1 MTNPASASRKPW
13 SALELLR
20 VPAYRRL
27 WGGAVLFSLGQ
38 WMERTAVGWF
48 VLDLTGSIFLT
59 ALAWSVRTMPNLVL
73 GPLAGAIADRHQR
86 RSLLALNATVR
97 AAIVLVLGLVAL
109 LRDQAVVEIL
119 VLVALSGMTMTLQI
133 AALQSLAAELAGA
146 GRLAGAVSLMSFGQR
161 SVGAVGALL
170 SGFLIAALG
179 AGATFLLAVVPL
191 VLGALA
197 FASVPPTTRT
207 PATTRLSSDVLEGL
221 QVVFRVRIVGLL
233 LGLMVVV
240 EILGFSFNSLLPA
253 VAERILGVGPEGLGA
268 LMSGA
273 AVGAMAGT
281 GLLAALAD
289 RVRHGRMLLAVIV
302 GFGSLLVLLGMSQ
315 VFALSLLIVT
325 GIGAMASLVD
335 ALEWTLLQASVD
347 ERLRGRVLGAWNHAI
362 GWGWIGPV
370 VLGGLAE
377 GIGVGNA
384 LALSGALL
392 LLTGGLVALQSRQLR
407 HA

>member
-1 MTNPASASRKPW
+1 MTSPAPAPGNQW

-20 VPAYRRL
+20 VPVFRRL

-38 WMERTAVGWF
+38 WMERTAIGWF
-48 VLDLTGSIFLT
+48 VLDLTGSVFLT
-59 ALAWSVRTMPNLVL
+59 ALVWSVRTMPNLVF

-86 RSLLALNATVR
+86 RSLLALNAAVR

-109 LRDQAVVEIL
+109 VRDPSVVGIL
-119 VLVALSGMTMTLQI
+119 VLVALSGMTMTLQL
-133 AALQSLAAELAGA
+133 AALQSLAGELAGA
-146 GRLAGAVSLMSFGQR
+146 GRLASAVSLMSFGQR
-161 SVGAVGALL
+161 SVGAVGALS
-170 SGFLIAALG
+170 SGFLIAGLG

-221 QVVFRVRIVGLL
+221 HVVFRVRIVGLL

-240 EILGFSFNSLLPA
+240 EILGFSYNSLLPA
-253 VAERILGVGPEGLGA
+253 VAERTLGVGPEGLGA

-273 AVGAMAGT
+273 AVGSMAGT
-281 GLLAALAD
+281 GFLAALAD
-289 RVRHGRMLLAVIV
+289 RARHGRLLIGVIAL
-302 GFGSLLVLLGMSQ
+302 FGILLVLLGVSH
-315 VFALSLLIVT
+315 VFAVSLLVVS
-325 GIGAMASLVD
+325 GIGAMAALVD

-370 VLGGLAE
+370 VLGALAE

-392 LLTGGLVALQSRQLR
+392 GVTGGLVALQSRQLR